1 MSMIQ
6 LKDNNTSDREL
17 SDLELKLLSPIAG
30 KSVKMLVEQN
40 KGLWVFPQSVGDN
53 GDEIGEQSIVEIFG
67 RRLKSGNVVGFLG
80 IDDVSVQIRSRFDN
94 NKKQYFLHRML
105 EKVLGVNIVNM
116 TTESDRES
124 IGNYLIY
131 IFPYML
137 KRAIRQGMFRAYR
150 SFARNDDRVRGV
162 IDIGRF
168 IKCDIPFG
176 GKIAYRSREYT
187 ENNHINHLIRHVIE
201 YIRSRNNIAYI
212 LEKDEETRIAVRR
225 IVDATND
232 YAYSQRRQII
242 MRNLRPVRHPYLTEI
257 TGLQKLCVQ
266 ILRQDKSS
274 FGKSE
279 SRINGILFD
288 AAWLWEEYLAA
299 IMPSS
304 VTHPRNKT
312 GENAWFLYKDRRV
325 KCYPDFVGSTFIA
338 DAKYKYGENGV
349 LREDR
354 YQVISYLH
362 VMEKDRGIL
371 IYPTF
376 NSAASNRY
384 EKEGILAGMGG
395 EIGIYC
401 FGVPQEMPDYES
413 FNNVIE
419 KSDEELRGCIERMVK
434 KCNDAKWIIR

>member
-17 SDLELKLLSPIAG
+17 SDLELKLLSLIAG

-80 IDDVSVQIRSRFDN
+80 IDDVSVQIRSRFDSS
-94 NKKQYFLHRML
+94 KKQYFLHRML

-137 KRAIRQGMFRAYR
+137 KRAVRQGMFRAYR

-168 IKCDIPFG
+168 IKCDIPFA

-232 YAYSQRRQII
+232 YAHSQRRQII
-242 MRNLRPVRHPYLTEI
+242 MRNLRPVRHHYLTEI

-274 FGKSE
+274 FGKIE
-279 SRINGILFD
+279 SRFNVILFD
-288 AAWLWEEYLAA
+288 
-299 IMPSS
+299 
-304 VTHPRNKT
+304 
-312 GENAWFLYKDRRV
+312 
-325 KCYPDFVGSTFIA
+325 
-338 DAKYKYGENGV
+338 
-349 LREDR
+349 
-354 YQVISYLH
+354 
-362 VMEKDRGIL
+362 
-371 IYPTF
+371 
-376 NSAASNRY
+376 
-384 EKEGILAGMGG
+384 GG
-395 EIGIYC
+395 
-401 FGVPQEMPDYES
+401 
-413 FNNVIE
+413 
-419 KSDEELRGCIERMVK
+419 
-434 KCNDAKWIIR
+434 